1 MSEKIKAGIFI
12 GRFQPVHQG
21 HIHALGIAAS
31 QVAQLYIFVGSAN
44 QCRSIKNPWTFQER
58 KNMLIKALH
67 AQRIFNYEIVPLNDY
82 QYSNTQ
88 WMSDVRSTIEHF
100 TNEVPTLFGHM
111 KDGNNYL
118 KWFPDWKFKNIE
130 STYNINA
137 TQVRAKMFES
147 NDNDM
152 PATVHADYKYYQG
165 ETDRFK
171 DYPFPETLNFNCG
184 DAILECQGHILL
196 IKRKFAPGMG
206 TWALPGGFRNQRET
220 FLDCAIRELME
231 ETNVRV
237 PEKVLRGSIVKTEL
251 FDDPSRSFGIPRN
264 TLAVYMRV
272 NPDPDGSLPRAN
284 GADDAA
290 ECKWVPLTDALN
302 SYDLYDDHK
311 AIISKITGVMPMP
324 AFVTIK

>member
-1 MSEKIKAGIFI
+1 
-12 GRFQPVHQG
+12 
-21 HIHALGIAAS
+21 
-31 QVAQLYIFVGSAN
+31 
-44 QCRSIKNPWTFQER
+44 
-58 KNMLIKALH
+58 
-67 AQRIFNYEIVPLNDY
+67 
-82 QYSNTQ
+82 
-88 WMSDVRSTIEHF
+88 
-100 TNEVPTLFGHM
+100 
-111 KDGNNYL
+111 
-118 KWFPDWKFKNIE
+118 
-130 STYNINA
+130 
-137 TQVRAKMFES
+137 
-147 NDNDM
+147 
-152 PATVHADYKYYQG
+152 
-165 ETDRFK
+165 
-171 DYPFPETLNFNCG
+171 
-184 DAILECQGHILL
+184 
-196 IKRKFAPGMG
+196 
-206 TWALPGGFRNQRET
+206 
-220 FLDCAIRELME
+220 ME